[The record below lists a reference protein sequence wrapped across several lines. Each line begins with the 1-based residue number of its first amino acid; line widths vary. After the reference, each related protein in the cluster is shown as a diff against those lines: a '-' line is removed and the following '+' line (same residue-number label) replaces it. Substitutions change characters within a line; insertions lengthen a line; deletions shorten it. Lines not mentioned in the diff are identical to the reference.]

1 MIETKKFLNLLIKK
15 DIKYFCGVPD
25 SCTNKFCDELNLNKK
40 TKNIVTANEGSAV
53 SLGIGYYLAKK
64 KLPCIYFQNSGL
76 GNATDPLTNLSNKEV
91 YKIPMLLLIG
101 WRGAPGIK
109 DEAQHKIQGRI
120 LKNTLRSYNIKF
132 LEIKNEKDFPMIS
145 KLIKYS
151 KTESRCTALLIK
163 PKIFI
168 NNIKRKL
175 LKEVKSE
182 ITRKDLLLALLKNI
196 KKKTNIISSVGY
208 NSRELYQLRK
218 EYNFKNGKDFLL
230 VGGMGHTSMVSLGVS
245 ENTKI
250 ETICIDGD
258 GSFIMHLGAL
268 SMLGNEKRNNFKY
281 ILVDNE
287 SHESIGKQTINLK
300 NINFK
305 KLSEGFSFKN
315 YFFTYKKKELEKKI
329 KKLLKVNG
337 PSFLHIKIKTGTL
350 KNLVRPKDF
359 LQIERNFM
367 FRKF

>member
-1 MIETKKFLNLLIKK
+1 MIDTKKFLNLLLKK

-40 TKNIVTANEGSAV
+40 TINTVTANEGSAV
-53 SLGIGYYLAKK
+53 SLGIGYHLSKK
-64 KLPCIYFQNSGL
+64 KLPCIYLQNSGL

-109 DEAQHKIQGRI
+109 DEAQHDIQGRI
-120 LKNTLRSYNIKF
+120 LKDTLNSFSIKY
-132 LEIKNEKDFPMIS
+132 LEIKNEKDFPKIS
-145 KLIKYS
+145 KLIKYANT
-151 KTESRCTALLIK
+151 KSRCIALLIK
-163 PKIFI
+163 PKIFQ
-168 NNIKRKL
+168 NNIKKRLIK
-175 LKEVKSE
+175 KVKSE
-182 ITRKDLLLALLKNI
+182 ISRKDLVLALLKNI

-218 EYNFKNGKDFLL
+218 EYKFKNGKDFLL

-245 ENTKI
+245 QNTKS
-250 ETICIDGD
+250 ETVCIDGD

-268 SMLGNEKRNNFKY
+268 TILGNEKRKNFKY

-287 SHESIGKQTINLK
+287 SHESIGNQTINLK
-300 NINFK
+300 NINFR
-305 KLSEGFSFKN
+305 KLSESLGFKK
-315 YFFTYKKKELEKKI
+315 YFFTYKKKELEKNI
-329 KKLLKVNG
+329 KNILKANG

-350 KNLVRPKDF
+350 KNLVRPKNF
-359 LQIERNFM
+359 YQIKKNFM
-367 FRKF
+367 RK

>member
-1 MIETKKFLNLLIKK
+1 MINTKKFLSFLLKN

-53 SLGIGYYLAKK
+53 SLGIGYYLSKN
-64 KLPCIYFQNSGL
+64 KLPCIYLQNSGL

-109 DEAQHKIQGRI
+109 DEAQHDIQGRI
-120 LKNTLRSYNIKF
+120 LKTTLRSYNIKF
-132 LEIKNEKDFPMIS
+132 LEIENEKDFPRIS
-145 KLIKYS
+145 KIIKYS
-151 KTESRCTALLIK
+151 KKESRCIALLIK
-163 PKIFI
+163 PKIFR
-168 NNIKRKL
+168 NNIKKRL
-175 LKEVKSE
+175 LKEAKSE
-182 ITRKDLLLALLKNI
+182 ITRKNLLLTLLKNI

-218 EYNFKNGKDFLL
+218 EYGFKNGKDFLL

-245 ENTKI
+245 ENKKI
-250 ETICIDGD
+250 ETNCIDGD

-268 SMLGNEKRNNFKY
+268 SILGNEKRKNFKY

-287 SHESIGKQTINLK
+287 SHESIGKQTITLK
-300 NINFK
+300 NLNFK
-305 KLSEGFSFKN
+305 KLSEGFGFKD
-315 YFFTYKKKELEKKI
+315 YTFVYKKKELEKKLR
-329 KKLLKVNG
+329 KLLKSSG

-359 LQIERNFM
+359 LQIKRNFM
-367 FRKF
+367 LR